1 LIFATAFGDFD
12 FLDPNQ
18 RSRKMEATTK
28 PVQPQPDPFAVI
40 DTDRQPGG
48 SANATAG
55 DATMAID
62 ERSPNPILP
71 HSTKGAQFDETSNGT
86 KTQPIR
92 SEAPSKDESITSVP
106 NPAARPM
113 QIRRFIFGLLLS
125 TLGLGG
131 MLLVAVSA
139 FRGGRFAGD
148 LSLPAIGLSMIAGL
162 MLLGGGFGIMA
173 TASPTFDDQE
183 FERLVQLGEQGL
195 PVSQPYPEDE
205 DRTLQVEDGE
215 PQNVAS
221 DRSANAT
228 KMQDTAAS

>member
-1 LIFATAFGDFD
+1 
-12 FLDPNQ
+12 
-18 RSRKMEATTK
+18 MEATTN
-28 PVQPQPDPFAVI
+28 PVQQQADPFAVI
-40 DTDRQPGG
+40 DTDRQPGRL
-48 SANATAG
+48 ANATAG
-55 DATMAID
+55 DAMTAID
-62 ERSPNPILP
+62 ERSPNPVLP
-71 HSTKGAQFDETSNGT
+71 HFSREAQFDEASSGITT
-86 KTQPIR
+86 HPKH
-92 SEAPSKDESITSVP
+92 SEQSTDDESITSMHS
-106 NPAARPM
+106 PAARPM

-195 PVSQPYPEDE
+195 PISQPYPEHE
-205 DRTLQVEDGE
+205 HRTLQVDDGQPDE
-215 PQNVAS
+215 VES
-221 DRSANAT
+221 DTSANAG
-228 KMQDTAAS
+228 KVQNTAAS